1 MIFFTDQP
9 FISVNVFFAQCSG
22 DIFFQKVMLRF
33 KMPQDIYP
41 CSAEKLRRAKSR
53 SWSRWNKSTI
63 SIRRL
68 FELFGL
74 MRYACTIWETIT
86 TESERG
92 DKSSCKT
99 CCLAALLSVWLGR
112 SVVGWGCYSTYR
124 CCCRIRC
131 GYYILGQAKNF
142 GATCLTHY
150 SHQNG
155 QEQLW

>member
-1 MIFFTDQP
+1 MIFYRSALHIRQF
-9 FISVNVFFAQCSG
+9 FFAQCSG

-99 CCLAALLSVWLGR
+99 CCCSAQRLVGS
-112 SVVGWGCYSTYR
+112 VGWLLVGDATLPIDAAAESGVVITYIVISQTQNSYSKLDSSY
-124 CCCRIRC
+124 
-131 GYYILGQAKNF
+131 LN
-142 GATCLTHY
+142 
-150 SHQNG
+150 
-155 QEQLW
+155 